1 MEWEF
6 VPDIENNVIK
16 GGKWVPVDE
25 AKWVLDHPEVHT
37 SIAEYRRLLAEAI
50 ESKPCQCQK
59 EHKPQGSGLLDS
71 AILRLGY
78 RFRFEP
84 APNFPLSQ
92 SSEPG
97 AEPQRLIEHLHRRHR
112 QHPFPES
119 PRPPIEGSCL
129 TDSDLRPD

>member
-59 EHKPQGSGLLDS
+59 EHKQPESGLLDS

-84 APNFPLSQ
+84 VPNFPLSK

-97 AEPQRLIEHLHRRHR
+97 AEPQRLIDHLRQKRP
-112 QHPFPES
+112 QHPFPLS
-119 PRPPIEGSCL
+119 QPDPKQGSC
-129 TDSDLRPD
+129 